1 MKNYLD
7 LFHQGP
13 VPMCMRV
20 SERGTLMHRV
30 LLIGEVQEPG
40 PSDSVPN
47 HSKGPSGALRV
58 GHRTSRPIT
67 VHLIL
72 YRQDTNIFNLMGNI
86 GGQDWGKEG
95 VGRLRHSRKPTGG
108 GDTQAKAGV
117 IRATAPR
124 LDHSGARR
132 VGRRPQ
138 GQKGTNGQRR
148 WKV

>member
-1 MKNYLD
+1 
-7 LFHQGP
+7 
-13 VPMCMRV
+13 MRV

-40 PSDSVPN
+40 PSDSVPD

-86 GGQDWGKEG
+86 GGRDWGKEG
-95 VGRLRHSRKPTGG
+95 VGRLRHSWKPTGG
-108 GDTQAKAGV
+108 VRHKRQRGGY
-117 IRATAPR
+117 
-124 LDHSGARR
+124 
-132 VGRRPQ
+132 
-138 GQKGTNGQRR
+138 GQRR
-148 WKV
+148 HGWITVERGG